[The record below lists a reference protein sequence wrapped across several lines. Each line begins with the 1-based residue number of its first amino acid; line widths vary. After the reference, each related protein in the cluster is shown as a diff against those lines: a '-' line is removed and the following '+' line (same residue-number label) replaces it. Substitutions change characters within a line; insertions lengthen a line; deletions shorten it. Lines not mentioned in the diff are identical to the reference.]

1 MLHDAYTTDCTSP
14 QPKIDRRVHAL
25 RFLCPVWVVM
35 TARVTTLKGVDAGAY
50 YVEALPNYYLDSGE
64 PTGRW
69 HGLGAERL
77 GLSGEVDDGAFLALM
92 AGFDPRHRAQVPL
105 GMSFNARSVRG
116 FDVTA
121 SAPKSV
127 SVLFAVGDGDT
138 RRHVLAAHD
147 TAVEAMLGWVEDHA
161 HTRFRI
167 NGEVAVV
174 DAEGIIA
181 ATFRQ
186 HTSRAL
192 DPQLHTHV
200 VISNKVMSPD
210 GRWLAL
216 DARTLKLDQRTL
228 SAIYHATLR
237 SELTGRLG
245 VAWRDVANGIAEM
258 AHIDDQVLVEFSSR
272 TGDIQR
278 RLDTKLDRFID
289 TFERDPS
296 PRERWR
302 LEREA
307 VLESRPSKS
316 HSVDAETLHQGWA
329 DQVVTLGHEP
339 ALVVADAI
347 GRVEPRQLDQATVN
361 ALMADAIGVLSEKQS
376 SWRPAELTRELAA
389 LVPTDIHH
397 SSSGLVGLLDQM
409 TRAGIEQHCVDISR
423 SIPDGVM
430 LRRDGRPVTESVA
443 NRALTTQ
450 HILDQEH
457 RLLEWADRRLTR
469 ENEQPAAAAF
479 QQSVVERSEVELT
492 GPQTETA
499 AAVAGETPL
508 VLIVGPAG
516 TGKTTALK
524 PAVEQL
530 HADRR
535 PVFGVAPSATAA
547 EVLGAETGVA
557 ADTIDKLIIE
567 HQLQRPPSAVY
578 DLPAG
583 STIIVDE
590 AGMLATDKLAALANL
605 ADRRRWR
612 VVLVGDPMQFSAVG
626 RGGMFEHLINTHGAI
641 ELDQV
646 HRFSN
651 DWEAQASL
659 RLRRGDPSVAEVYEA
674 HGRLHGGTATRMQS
688 EALDAW
694 WTARQAGQ
702 PVVLLT
708 PTNETVRVLNEAAQ
722 RRRLHARQL
731 RFPHRVV
738 EAGGYQLYTG
748 DEIVTRANNR
758 DLRTDRGHMIRNRDQ
773 WTITEIH
780 PSQELTITGKTGTV
794 RLPHHYIR
802 TSIELGYATT
812 GHAAQAQT
820 VNHSILYLD
829 TATNSRGIYTPM
841 TRGRHHNTAY
851 IVTNDQQTATEI
863 FADNITRTTIDR
875 PAHARQAELAVDQAE
890 MIPTPAPNPPA
901 PALVKHAPAPVE
913 LIPAAELKPM
923 FDRCVELERQIRTL
937 GLQASR
943 HRQNLSSNADELNES
958 LQRKADSRH
967 LIEQHTH
974 TLTEYDRPFHRRGH
988 QSEIAHAN
996 QRLRLETTHLEMN
1009 EERLTKLETEQHA
1022 LHADTPAI
1030 EHAVAG
1036 RSRLIDQHQHLQAAL
1051 GEDRK
1056 IRGRAL
1062 THNPSEA
1069 VINTIG
1075 EPPTGPPE
1083 LAPWQQAAGAI
1094 HQHRTAHHITDPQ
1107 RTLGPT
1113 PEIWTNNT
1121 YTHTRNHA
1129 RQTIDQLHATLG
1141 VEQEPQPDIGIS
1153 IDF

>member
-1 MLHDAYTTDCTSP
+1 
-14 QPKIDRRVHAL
+14 
-25 RFLCPVWVVM
+25 M
-35 TARVTTLKGVDAGAY
+35 TARATTLKGADAGVY

-64 PTGRW
+64 PAGRW
-69 HGLGAERL
+69 HGRGAERL
-77 GLSGEVDDGAFLALM
+77 GLVGEVGDVAFLALM
-92 AGFDPRHRAQVPL
+92 AGLDPRHTKDVPL
-105 GMSFNARSVRG
+105 GMPFNARSVRG

-147 TAVEAMLGWVEDHA
+147 TAVESMLCWVEDHA

-200 VISNKVMSPD
+200 VISNKVISPD
-210 GRWLAL
+210 DRWLAL

-245 VAWRDVANGIAEM
+245 VGWREAVNGIAEM
-258 AHIDDQVLVEFSSR
+258 AHIDDEILVECSSR

-289 TFERDPS
+289 TFQRDPS

-307 VLESRPSKS
+307 VVESRPAKA
-316 HSVDAETLHQGWA
+316 HSLDAETLHQGWA
-329 DQVVTLGHEP
+329 DQLVTLGHEP
-339 ALVVADAI
+339 AQVVADVI
-347 GRVEPRQLDQATVN
+347 GRIDPRQLDRAMVDR
-361 ALMADAIGVLSEKQS
+361 LMADAIGVLSEKQS
-376 SWRPAELTRELAA
+376 SWRPAELTRELATQ
-389 LVPTDIHH
+389 VPTDIHH

-409 TRAGIEQHCVDISR
+409 TRATIEQHCVDISR
-423 SIPDGVM
+423 PIPGGVM

-443 NRALTTQ
+443 DRALTTQ

-457 RLLEWADRRLTR
+457 RLLEWADRRLLHDSIET
-469 ENEQPAAAAF
+469 AAEVER
-479 QQSVVERSEVELT
+479 SVVERSEVDLT
-492 GPQTETA
+492 GPQAETA
-499 AAVAGETPL
+499 AAVAGEPPL
-508 VLIVGPAG
+508 VLVVGPAG
-516 TGKTTALK
+516 TGKTTALR

-535 PVFGVAPSATAA
+535 TVFGVAPSATSA

-567 HQLQRPPSAVY
+567 HQLQRPPGTLY

-590 AGMLATDKLAALANL
+590 AGMLATDKLAALADL

-612 VVLVGDPMQFSAVG
+612 VALVGDPMQFSAVG

-659 RLRRGDPSVAEVYEA
+659 RMRRGDPSVAEVYEA
-674 HGRLHGGTATRMQS
+674 HGRLHGGTASRMQS

-694 WTARQAGQ
+694 WAAREAGQ

-731 RFPHRVV
+731 RYPHRVI
-738 EAGGYQLYTG
+738 EAGGYLLHTG
-748 DEIVTRANNR
+748 DEIATRANNR
-758 DLRTDRGHMIRNRDQ
+758 QLRTDQGHMIRNRDQ

-780 PSQELTITGKTGTV
+780 PGQELTITGKTGTI
-794 RLPHHYIR
+794 RLPTDYIQQHV
-802 TSIELGYATT
+802 ELGYATT
-812 GHAAQAQT
+812 SHAAQART
-820 VNHSILYLD
+820 VDQSILYLD
-829 TATNSRGIYTPM
+829 TPTNSRGIYTPM
-841 TRGRHHNTAY
+841 TRGRQHSTAY
-851 IVTNDQQTATEI
+851 IVTDGQQAAAEI

-875 PAHARQAELAVDQAE
+875 PAHARHAELNHDPDPAE
-890 MIPTPAPNPPA
+890 MVPAPAPNPPA
-901 PALVKHAPAPVE
+901 PAPALVEQFPAPVE
-913 LIPAAELKPM
+913 LIPAAKLKIM
-923 FDRCVELERQIRTL
+923 FNRYVELEHQIRTI
-937 GLQASR
+937 GLQTSR
-943 HRQNLSSNADELNES
+943 HRQNLSSNADELDKS
-958 LQRKADSRH
+958 LQRDADARH
-967 LIEQHTH
+967 SIEQQTH
-974 TLTEYDRPFHRRGH
+974 TLTEHDKPFHRRRH
-988 QSEIAHAN
+988 QPEIAHAK
-996 QRLRLETTHLEMN
+996 QRLQLETTHLEMN
-1009 EERLTKLETEQHA
+1009 RERLTKLQTEQNS
-1022 LHADTPAI
+1022 LHAHTPTI
-1030 EHAVAG
+1030 EHSTTQRRHLV
-1036 RSRLIDQHQHLQAAL
+1036 DQHQHLSTVIGQ
-1051 GEDRK
+1051 DRE

-1062 THNPSEA
+1062 TRSPSNA
-1069 VINTIG
+1069 ITNTIG
-1075 EPPTGPPE
+1075 EPPTSPTE
-1083 LAPWQQAAGAI
+1083 LALWQQAAGAI
-1094 HQHRTAHHITDPQ
+1094 HQHRTAHNITDPQ
-1107 RTLGPT
+1107 HTLGPT
-1113 PEIWTNNT
+1113 PDPWTNNS
-1121 YTHTRNHA
+1121 YTHTHHHA
-1129 RQTIDQLHATLG
+1129 RHTINDLHATLG
-1141 VEQEPQPDIGIS
+1141 IEQEPHPDIGIS
-1153 IDF
+1153 IDL

>member
-1 MLHDAYTTDCTSP
+1 
-14 QPKIDRRVHAL
+14 
-25 RFLCPVWVVM
+25 M
-35 TARVTTLKGVDAGAY
+35 TARVTTLKGADAGAY

-64 PTGRW
+64 PAGRW

-77 GLSGEVDDGAFLALM
+77 GLVGEVDDAAFLALM
-92 AGFDPRHRAQVPL
+92 AGLDPRHTNEVPL
-105 GMSFNARSVRG
+105 DMPFNARSVRG

-127 SVLFAVGDGDT
+127 SVLFAIGDADT

-161 HTRFRI
+161 HTRFRV

-200 VISNKVMSPD
+200 VIANKVMSPD

-237 SELTGRLG
+237 SELTGRLR
-245 VAWRDVANGIAEM
+245 VAWRDVNNGIAEM
-258 AHIDDQVLVEFSSR
+258 ADIDDEILAEFSSR

-307 VLESRPSKS
+307 VLESRPAKS
-316 HSVDAETLHQGWA
+316 HSLDAETLHQGWA
-329 DQVVTLGHEP
+329 DQLVTLGHEP
-339 ALVVADAI
+339 GLVVTDAI
-347 GRVEPRQLDQATVN
+347 GHVEPRHLDQATVD
-361 ALMADAIGVLSEKQS
+361 AMMAAAIGVLSDKQS

-389 LVPTDIHH
+389 LVPTDIHQ
-397 SSSGLVGLLDQM
+397 SADGLVGLLDQM
-409 TRAGIEQHCVDISR
+409 TRAGVEQHCVDISR
-423 SIPDGVM
+423 PIPDGVM

-443 NRALTTQ
+443 DRALTTQ

-457 RLLEWADRRLTR
+457 RLLEWADRRLPHDNIEPAPATR
-469 ENEQPAAAAF
+469 
-479 QQSVVERSEVELT
+479 QSVVQRSEVELS

-499 AAVAGETPL
+499 TAVAGEAEL
-508 VLIVGPAG
+508 VLVVGPAG

-524 PAVEQL
+524 PAVGL
-530 HADRR
+530 LYADRR
-535 PVFGVAPSATAA
+535 RVFGVAPSATAA

-567 HQLQRPPSAVY
+567 HQLQRPPGALY
-578 DLPAG
+578 DLPVGA
-583 STIIVDE
+583 TVIVDE
-590 AGMLATDKLAALANL
+590 AGMLATDKLAALADL
-605 ADRRRWR
+605 ADTKRWR

-674 HGRLHGGTATRMQS
+674 HGRLHGGTASRMQR

-694 WTARQAGQ
+694 WTAREAGQ

-722 RRRLHARQL
+722 RRRLLAREL
-731 RFPHRVV
+731 RHPHSVV
-738 EAGGYQLYTG
+738 EASGYHLHIG
-748 DEIVTRANNR
+748 DEIATRANIR
-758 DLRTDRGHMIRNRDQ
+758 DLHTDRGHMIRNRDQ

-780 PSQELTITGKTGTV
+780 PGQELTITGKTGTV
-794 RLPHHYIR
+794 RLPADYIQ
-802 TSIELGYATT
+802 TSVELGYATT
-812 GHAAQAQT
+812 SHAAQAQT
-820 VNHSILYLD
+820 VDHSILYLD

-851 IVTNDQQTATEI
+851 IVTTPDQTAVEI
-863 FADNITRTTIDR
+863 FADNITRTTIDQ
-875 PAHARQAELAVDQAE
+875 PAHARHAELAHTR
-890 MIPTPAPNPPA
+890 PTPAPAPTPNPPTPA
-901 PALVKHAPAPVE
+901 PPALTHTPAE
-913 LIPAAELKPM
+913 LIPAAKLKIM
-923 FDRCVELERQIRTL
+923 FNRYVELEHQLRSI

-943 HRQNLSSNADELNES
+943 HRQKLSLNADELAMS
-958 LQRKADSRH
+958 LQRNADARH

-974 TLTEYDRPFHRRGH
+974 TLTECDRPLHRRGH
-988 QSEIAHAN
+988 QPEIAHAK
-996 QRLRLETTHLEMN
+996 QRLRLETTNLEMS
-1009 EERLTKLETEQHA
+1009 EERLTKLEAKQHA
-1022 LHADTPAI
+1022 LDAEAATI
-1030 EHAVAG
+1030 EHAVAE
-1036 RSRLIDQHQHLQAAL
+1036 RSRLVDQHQHLQAVI
-1051 GEDRK
+1051 GEDQQ
-1056 IRGRAL
+1056 IRGLAL
-1062 THNPSEA
+1062 TRSPSDA
-1069 VINTIG
+1069 ITNTIG
-1075 EPPTGPPE
+1075 VPPTDPNE
-1083 LAPWQQAAGAI
+1083 LELWQQAAGAI
-1094 HQHRTAHHITDPQ
+1094 HQHRTAHHITDPDH
-1107 RTLGPT
+1107 TLGPT
-1113 PEIWTNNT
+1113 QEIWANNS

-1129 RQTIDQLHATLG
+1129 RRTINDLNATLG
-1141 VEQEPQPDIGIS
+1141 IEQEPHPDIGIS
-1153 IDF
+1153 IDV

>member
-1 MLHDAYTTDCTSP
+1 MDCTP
-14 QPKIDRRVHAL
+14 HQPKIDRRVHAL
-25 RFLCPVWVVM
+25 RFSCPVWVVM
-35 TARVTTLKGVDAGAY
+35 TARVTTLKGADAGAY

-64 PTGRW
+64 PAGRW

-77 GLSGEVDDGAFLALM
+77 GLVGEVDDAAFLALM

-105 GMSFNARSVRG
+105 GMPFNDRSVRG

-127 SVLFAVGDGDT
+127 SVLFAVGDADT

-186 HTSRAL
+186 HTSRAS
-192 DPQLHTHV
+192 DPQLHTHA
-200 VISNKVMSPD
+200 VISNRVISPD

-245 VAWRDVANGIAEM
+245 VAWRDVNNGIAEM
-258 AHIDDQVLVEFSSR
+258 AHIDDQVLADFSSR

-307 VLESRPSKS
+307 VLESRPAKS
-316 HSVDAETLHQGWA
+316 HSLDAETLHQGWA
-329 DQVVTLGHEP
+329 DQLVTLGHEP
-339 ALVVADAI
+339 ALVVGDAI
-347 GRVEPRQLDQATVN
+347 GHVEPRQLDQATVN
-361 ALMADAIGVLSEKQS
+361 ALMTDAIGVLSDKQS

-389 LVPTDIHH
+389 LIPTNIHQPAD
-397 SSSGLVGLLDQM
+397 GLVGLLDQM
-409 TRAGIEQHCVDISR
+409 TRATIEQHCVDISR
-423 SIPDGVM
+423 PIPDGVM

-443 NRALTTQ
+443 DRALTTQ

-457 RLLEWADRRLTR
+457 RLLEWADRRLPHESVEPT
-469 ENEQPAAAAF
+469 AAV
-479 QQSVVERSEVELT
+479 QQSVMERSEVELT

-499 AAVAGETPL
+499 AAVAGEAPL

-524 PAVEQL
+524 PAVQLL
-530 HADRR
+530 HAHQR

-567 HQLQRPPSAVY
+567 HQLRRPPDDLY
-578 DLPAG
+578 DLPTEA
-583 STIIVDE
+583 TIIVDE
-590 AGMLATDKLAALANL
+590 AGMLATDKLAALADL
-605 ADRRRWR
+605 ADIKRWR
-612 VVLVGDPMQFSAVG
+612 VVLVGDPLQFSAVG

-674 HGRLHGGTATRMQS
+674 HGRLHGGTATRMQR

-694 WTARQAGQ
+694 WTARGAGQ

-731 RFPHRVV
+731 RYPHRVV
-738 EAGGYQLYTG
+738 EAGGYQLHTG
-748 DEIVTRANNR
+748 DEIATRANNR
-758 DLRTDRGHMIRNRDQ
+758 QLRTDRGHMIRNRDQ

-780 PSQELTITGKTGTV
+780 PGQELTITGKTGTV
-794 RLPHHYIR
+794 RLPRHYIQN
-802 TSIELGYATT
+802 SVELGYAAT
-812 GHAAQAQT
+812 GHAAQART
-820 VNHSILYLD
+820 VDHSILYLD
-829 TATNSRGIYTPM
+829 APTNSRGIYTPM
-841 TRGRHHNTAY
+841 TRGRHDNTAY
-851 IVTNDQQTATEI
+851 IVATPEQTASEV

-875 PAHARQAELAVDQAE
+875 PAHARHAELNH
-890 MIPTPAPNPPA
+890 TPPELVPATAPNPPA
-901 PALVKHAPAPVE
+901 PVLVEDIPAPVE
-913 LIPAAELKPM
+913 LVPAARLKIM
-923 FDRCVELERQIRTL
+923 FNRYLQLEHQIRTISR
-937 GLQASR
+937 QTSR
-943 HRQNLSSNADELNES
+943 HRQNLSSNADELDKS
-958 LQRKADSRH
+958 LQRNADARH

-974 TLTEYDRPFHRRGH
+974 TLAEHDKPFHRRGH
-988 QSEIAHAN
+988 QTEIAHAK
-996 QRLRLETTHLEMN
+996 QRLRLETTRLEMN

-1022 LHADTPAI
+1022 LHADTPTI
-1030 EHAVAG
+1030 EHAVAE
-1036 RSRLIDQHQHLQAAL
+1036 RSRLVDQHQHLQAVL
-1051 GEDRK
+1051 SEDRK

-1062 THNPSEA
+1062 SHNPSEA
-1069 VINTIG
+1069 IINTIG
-1075 EPPTGPPE
+1075 EPPTDPTE
-1083 LAPWQQAAGAI
+1083 LALWEQAAGAI

-1107 RTLGPT
+1107 RTLGAT
-1113 PEIWTNNT
+1113 PDPWTSNT
-1121 YTHTRNHA
+1121 YTHTRDHA
-1129 RQTIDQLHATLG
+1129 RQTLHDLHAGLGIDQ
-1141 VEQEPQPDIGIS
+1141 EPHPDTGIS
-1153 IDF
+1153 IDL